1 MSSNAKLAK
10 QINDAVDMMVE
21 KKAKWRRE
29 HPEEDYPNICPIC
42 KGSGLK
48 KRVFDEW
55 DHEILDESR
64 WNEPGMYEYFE
75 PCPCTQE
82 DKKEVDE
89 RRQENNKRFAEV
101 PSLYAD
107 AYLDNF
113 RTDIYRKMDSVQK
126 VTMAKKEVEGYIKN
140 FDKMKKYGMGLYIF
154 STEKGSGKSRLAS
167 TITNEL
173 IKRDV
178 RCKFASCSGILS
190 DIQHTWGGDASQDE
204 WKVLQKYIEPDV
216 LIVDDLGARSGKDW
230 MEEKLLMLIDARY
243 RDMKITI
250 FTSNYSIKGLPFRDN
265 RIGDRISDVDR
276 FHVVVMPPES
286 VRKVTR
292 GENQKDLFS
301 ELIKEDEG
309 V

>member
-82 DKKEVDE
+82 DKKELE
-89 RRQENNKRFAEV
+89 NRRQANNRRFAEV
-101 PSLYAD
+101 PSLYSDVYLNDFKTEIYGNLKSKELAVKAKDD
-107 AYLDNF
+107 AEAYIEKFDMM
-113 RTDIYRKMDSVQK
+113 RKY
-126 VTMAKKEVEGYIKN
+126 AI
-140 FDKMKKYGMGLYIF
+140 GLYIY
-154 STEKGSGKSRLAS
+154 SVKKGSGKSMLSSVIA
-167 TITNEL
+167 NEL
-173 IKRDV
+173 IKRDI

-204 WKVLQKYIEPDV
+204 WKVIQRYIEPDV

-230 MEEKLLMLIDARY
+230 MEEKLLMIIDSRY
-243 RDMKITI
+243 RDMKVTI
-250 FTSNYSIKGLPFRDN
+250 FTSNYAIDDLPFKDD
-265 RIGDRISDVDR
+265 RIGDRISDVER
-276 FHVVVMPPES
+276 FHTIKMPEES
-286 VRKVTR
+286 VRSKAR
-292 GENQKDLFS
+292 INKGADLFTQ
-301 ELIKEDEG
+301 ITKEDEG

>member
-55 DHEILDESR
+55 DREILDESR

-82 DKKEVDE
+82 DKKELE
-89 RRQENNKRFAEV
+89 NRRQANNRRFAEV
-101 PSLYAD
+101 PSLYSDVYLNDFKTEIYGNLKSKELAVKAKDD
-107 AYLDNF
+107 AEAYIEKFDMM
-113 RTDIYRKMDSVQK
+113 RKY
-126 VTMAKKEVEGYIKN
+126 AI
-140 FDKMKKYGMGLYIF
+140 GLYIY
-154 STEKGSGKSRLAS
+154 SVKKGSGKSMLSSVIA
-167 TITNEL
+167 NEL
-173 IKRDV
+173 IKRDI

-204 WKVLQKYIEPDV
+204 WKVIQRYIEPDV

-230 MEEKLLMLIDARY
+230 MEEKLLMIIDSRY
-243 RDMKITI
+243 RDMKVTI
-250 FTSNYSIKGLPFRDN
+250 FTSNYAIDDLPFKDD
-265 RIGDRISDVDR
+265 RIGDRISDVER
-276 FHVVVMPPES
+276 FHTIKMPEES
-286 VRKVTR
+286 VRSKAR
-292 GENQKDLFS
+292 INKGADLFTQ
-301 ELIKEDEG
+301 ITKEDEG